1 MGLEIEANG
10 FRFVTEARLV
20 QADTLNGVFHVLS
33 YGDEESFDPPVVVI
47 VPGKWNN
54 QDAAHRAAEDYATV
68 MAANGALRQA
78 VDLRQLVC
86 R

>member
-1 MGLEIEANG
+1 MGQEIEANG

-20 QADTLNGVFHVLS
+20 RDDTLNGVFHVLS
-33 YGDEESFDPPVVVI
+33 YGDDECFNPPVVVI
-47 VPGKWNN
+47 VPGKWSNEEE
-54 QDAAHRAAEDYATV
+54 AHRAAEKYATV

-78 VDLRQLVC
+78 VDLRQLAC